1 MIIFVRSRRCYHA
14 EFNKNVCRRK
24 RKIRLFVHS
33 RKKPEDTFII
43 RNAKAEIYLYGDLMQ
58 TIECEIDEHDLI
70 FLLGI
75 EESGNYK
82 MIITY
87 VIADEVIKNKF
98 EIEVR

>member
-1 MIIFVRSRRCYHA
+1 MQNLIKMYA
-14 EFNKNVCRRK
+14 GEK

-33 RKKPEDTFII
+33 KKKPEDTFII

-82 MIITY
+82 MIITMLLQMKLLK
-87 VIADEVIKNKF
+87 INLKL
-98 EIEVR
+98 R

>member
-14 EFNKNVCRRK
+14 EFNKNVC

>member
-1 MIIFVRSRRCYHA
+1 MQNLIRMYA
-14 EFNKNVCRRK
+14 GEK

-43 RNAKAEIYLYGDLMQ
+43 RNAKADLTQ

>member
-1 MIIFVRSRRCYHA
+1 MQNLIRMYA
-14 EFNKNVCRRK
+14 GEK
-24 RKIRLFVHS
+24 RKIRLFVNS
-33 RKKPEDTFII
+33 KKKPEDTFII
-43 RNAKAEIYLYGDLMQ
+43 RNAKAEIYLYGDLTQ

>member
-1 MIIFVRSRRCYHA
+1 MQNLIKMYA
-14 EFNKNVCRRK
+14 GEK

-70 FLLGI
+70 FFIRHRRKWKLQ
-75 EESGNYK
+75 K
-82 MIITY
+82 
-87 VIADEVIKNKF
+87 
-98 EIEVR
+98 

>member
-1 MIIFVRSRRCYHA
+1 
-14 EFNKNVCRRK
+14 
-24 RKIRLFVHS
+24 
-33 RKKPEDTFII
+33 
-43 RNAKAEIYLYGDLMQ
+43 MQ
-58 TIECEIDEHDLI
+58 TIECEIDEHNLI

>member
-1 MIIFVRSRRCYHA
+1 MQNLIRMYA
-14 EFNKNVCRRK
+14 GEK

-43 RNAKAEIYLYGDLMQ
+43 RNAKAEIYGDLTQ

>member
-1 MIIFVRSRRCYHA
+1 MQNLIKMYA
-14 EFNKNVCRRK
+14 GEK

-58 TIECEIDEHDLI
+58 TIECEIDE
-70 FLLGI
+70 
-75 EESGNYK
+75 SGNYK

>member
-82 MIITY
+82 
-87 VIADEVIKNKF
+87 
-98 EIEVR
+98 